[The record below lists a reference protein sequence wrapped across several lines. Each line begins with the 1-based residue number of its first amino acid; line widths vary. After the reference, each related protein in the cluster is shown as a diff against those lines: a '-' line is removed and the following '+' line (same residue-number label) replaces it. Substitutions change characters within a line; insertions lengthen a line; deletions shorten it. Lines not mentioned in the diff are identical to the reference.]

1 MHEHHI
7 ARTLTSEEQ
16 HRRMLQTPVPKL
28 VLSLAAPTVA
38 SQLISIIYN
47 TADTYF
53 VSQISTS
60 ASAAVGVVFSLS
72 SIIQAYGFGV
82 AMGAS
87 SLISLRLGEKK
98 DRDANGYASS
108 GFFAELVGGLLI
120 LIFGLLF
127 LEPLMR
133 VLGATETMLPHA
145 CAYGRIILMGAPIMC
160 CSFVLNCVLRA
171 EGAAVVSMVGLCAGG
186 LINIALDP
194 LFIFT
199 FEMGT
204 AGAAIATV
212 ASQCVSL
219 MILSISFLRGRSIVH
234 LHPKYVSCHMRD
246 YGQIIAVGFPT
257 IARQGMASLA
267 SALMNIQGAIYGD
280 AAVAALTISNKIY
293 LLVRNVMIGIGQGF
307 QPSLATTTA
316 RAIESAPAR
325 PFSLQRSSEPSSAFW
340 PRGSLPPLQ
349 AASSAGSVMTS
360 RSSPSGASRFSM
372 PARPCRSWRTRRL
385 STSSTSA
392 SASSFRR
399 WCWHLYVRASAS
411 CRSSSSCRTIWA
423 LQACRQRSPR
433 PTFLHFSSVSP
444 SRSHSSASICG
455 TMCDQTFQYRK
466 KQPCRRDESRRA
478 AFLCS

>member
-219 MILSISFLRGRSIVH
+219 MVLSISFLRGRSIVH

-246 YGQIIAVGFPT
+246 YVQIIAVGFPT

-307 QPSLATTTA
+307 QPVAGYNYGAGDRKRTREAFLFATKLGTVICILAAGTIA
-316 RAIESAPAR
+316 
-325 PFSLQRSSEPSSAFW
+325 AF
-340 PRGSLPPLQ
+340 
-349 AASSAGSVMTS
+349 AGSIIGWFRNDEQVINIGRVALLYACAVMPFMAYSTFVNQLYQCLGFKL
-360 RSSPSGASRFSM
+360 PATVLASLRQGICFLPLIFILPYYLGLAGVQATQ
-372 PARPCRSWRTRRL
+372 PASDLLTFFICIPFQITF
-385 STSSTSA
+385 
-392 SASSFRR
+392 FRK
-399 WCWHLYVRASAS
+399 HL
-411 CRSSSSCRTIWA
+411 
-423 LQACRQRSPR
+423 QD
-433 PTFLHFSSVSP
+433 SV
-444 SRSHSSASICG
+444 
-455 TMCDQTFQYRK
+455 
-466 KQPCRRDESRRA
+466 
-478 AFLCS
+478 

>member
-98 DRDANGYASS
+98 DHKANGYASS
-108 GFFAELVGGLLI
+108 GFFAELVGGLLM

-133 VLGATETMLPHA
+133 ALGATETMLPHA
-145 CAYGRIILMGAPIMC
+145 CAYGRILIGAPIMC
-160 CSFVLNCVLRA
+160 CSFVLNCILRA
-171 EGAAVVSMVGLCAGG
+171 EGAAVVSMIGLCSGG

-194 LFIFT
+194 LLIFT

-212 ASQCVSL
+212 ASQCVSFA
-219 MILSISFLRGRSIVH
+219 ILSIAFLRGRSIVH

-307 QPSLATTTA
+307 QPVAGYNYGAGDRKRTREAFLFATKLGTGICILAA
-316 RAIESAPAR
+316 GVIA
-325 PFSLQRSSEPSSAFW
+325 AF
-340 PRGSLPPLQ
+340 
-349 AASSAGSVMTS
+349 AGSIIAWFRNDEQVVAIGRVALLYACAVMPFMAYSTFVNQLYQCLGFKL
-360 RSSPSGASRFSM
+360 PATVLASLRQGICFLPLIFILPHYLGLAGVQATQ
-372 PARPCRSWRTRRL
+372 PASDLLTFFICIPFQI
-385 STSSTSA
+385 A
-392 SASSFRR
+392 FFRK
-399 WCWHLYVRASAS
+399 HL
-411 CRSSSSCRTIWA
+411 
-423 LQACRQRSPR
+423 QD
-433 PTFLHFSSVSP
+433 SV
-444 SRSHSSASICG
+444 
-455 TMCDQTFQYRK
+455 
-466 KQPCRRDESRRA
+466 
-478 AFLCS
+478 

>member
-98 DRDANGYASS
+98 DHKANGYASS
-108 GFFAELVGGLLI
+108 GFFAELVGGLLM

-127 LEPLMR
+127 LMR
-133 VLGATETMLPHA
+133 ALGATETMLPHA
-145 CAYGRIILMGAPIMC
+145 CAYGRIILIGAPIMC
-160 CSFVLNCVLRA
+160 CSFVLNCILRA
-171 EGAAVVSMVGLCAGG
+171 EGAAVVSMIGLCSGG

-194 LFIFT
+194 LLIFT

-204 AGAAIATV
+204 AGAAV
-212 ASQCVSL
+212 ASQCVSFA
-219 MILSISFLRGRSIVH
+219 ILSIAFLRGRSIVH

-307 QPSLATTTA
+307 QPVAGYNYGAGDRKRTREAFLFATKLGTGICILAA
-316 RAIESAPAR
+316 GVIA
-325 PFSLQRSSEPSSAFW
+325 AF
-340 PRGSLPPLQ
+340 
-349 AASSAGSVMTS
+349 AGSIIAWFRNDEQVVAIGRVALLYACAVMPFMAYSTFVNQLYQCLGFKL
-360 RSSPSGASRFSM
+360 PATVLASLRQGICFLPLIFILPHYLGLAGVQATQ
-372 PARPCRSWRTRRL
+372 PASDLLTFFICIPFQI
-385 STSSTSA
+385 A
-392 SASSFRR
+392 FFRK
-399 WCWHLYVRASAS
+399 HL
-411 CRSSSSCRTIWA
+411 
-423 LQACRQRSPR
+423 QD
-433 PTFLHFSSVSP
+433 SV
-444 SRSHSSASICG
+444 
-455 TMCDQTFQYRK
+455 
-466 KQPCRRDESRRA
+466 
-478 AFLCS
+478 

>member
-16 HRRMLQTPVPKL
+16 HRKMLQTPIPKL

-98 DRDANGYASS
+98 DKDANGYASS
-108 GFFAELVGGLLI
+108 GFLAEFVGGLLM
-120 LIFGLLF
+120 LVFGLLF

-133 VLGATETMLPHA
+133 ALGATETMLPHA

-160 CSFVLNCVLRA
+160 CSFILNCILRA
-171 EGAAVVSMVGLCAGG
+171 EGAALFSMIGLCSGG

-194 LFIFT
+194 LLIFS
-199 FEMGT
+199 FDLGT

-212 ASQCVSL
+212 ASQCVSFV
-219 MILSISFLRGRSIVH
+219 ILSIAFLRGRSIVQ
-234 LHPKYVSCHMRD
+234 LRPKYVSRHPRD
-246 YGQIIAVGFPT
+246 YVQIIAVGFPT

-293 LLVRNVMIGIGQGF
+293 LLVRNIMIGIGQGF
-307 QPSLATTTA
+307 QPVAGYNYGAGDRKRTREAFLFATKLGTVICILAAGIIAAFAGNIIGWFRNDEQVITIGCAALLYACAVMPFMAYSTFVNQLYQCLGFKLLATVLASLRQGICFLPLIFILPHFLGLAGVQATQ
-316 RAIESAPAR
+316 PASDLLTFFICI
-325 PFSLQRSSEPSSAFW
+325 PFQIAFFRKHLQD
-340 PRGSLPPLQ
+340 
-349 AASSAGSVMTS
+349 SV
-360 RSSPSGASRFSM
+360 
-372 PARPCRSWRTRRL
+372 
-385 STSSTSA
+385 
-392 SASSFRR
+392 
-399 WCWHLYVRASAS
+399 
-411 CRSSSSCRTIWA
+411 
-423 LQACRQRSPR
+423 
-433 PTFLHFSSVSP
+433 
-444 SRSHSSASICG
+444 
-455 TMCDQTFQYRK
+455 
-466 KQPCRRDESRRA
+466 
-478 AFLCS
+478 

>member
-82 AMGAS
+82 AMGTS

-171 EGAAVVSMVGLCAGG
+171 EGAAVVSMVGLCSGG

-204 AGAAIATV
+204 AQKHCASAPEVRQLPYARLWADHRRGFPDHCPAGHGESRLGAHEH
-212 ASQCVSL
+212 SGCDL
-219 MILSISFLRGRSIVH
+219 RRRGR
-234 LHPKYVSCHMRD
+234 R
-246 YGQIIAVGFPT
+246 
-257 IARQGMASLA
+257 
-267 SALMNIQGAIYGD
+267 GAHD
-280 AAVAALTISNKIY
+280 
-293 LLVRNVMIGIGQGF
+293 
-307 QPSLATTTA
+307 
-316 RAIESAPAR
+316 
-325 PFSLQRSSEPSSAFW
+325 LQ
-340 PRGSLPPLQ
+340 
-349 AASSAGSVMTS
+349 
-360 RSSPSGASRFSM
+360 
-372 PARPCRSWRTRRL
+372 
-385 STSSTSA
+385 
-392 SASSFRR
+392 
-399 WCWHLYVRASAS
+399 
-411 CRSSSSCRTIWA
+411 
-423 LQACRQRSPR
+423 
-433 PTFLHFSSVSP
+433 
-444 SRSHSSASICG
+444 
-455 TMCDQTFQYRK
+455 
-466 KQPCRRDESRRA
+466 
-478 AFLCS
+478 